1 MKQIRFTV
9 ITGTPSKEER
19 AALEQAL
26 LMHER
31 PAEES
36 AIKKSIWATPILRQP
51 IKKSL

>member
-9 ITGTPSKEER
+9 TVGEPSKEEL

-26 LMHER
+26 RMHER

-36 AIKKSIWATPILRQP
+36 ATKKSTWGKPILRRPLKQN
-51 IKKSL
+51 L